1 MADKLEQLLLRE
13 RRLKARIQRERARVT
28 TVGRRQRTG
37 RLVAWGVAVEQML
50 ASGEMTA
57 AEWRR
62 RCHKHLTGRTL
73 DRALTGLAEDQ
84 PEE

>member
-1 MADKLEQLLLRE
+1 MADKLEQLLVRE
-13 RRLKARIQRERARVT
+13 CRLKARIQRERAKAT
-28 TVGRRQRTG
+28 TAGRRQRTG

-57 AEWRR
+57 AQWRE
-62 RCHKHLTGRTL
+62 RCQEHLTGRTL
-73 DRALTGLAEDQ
+73 DRALAGLAEDQ